1 MLRFGMLVLATA
13 TAGCGLNQQAQMQAI
28 GNAADEVRAKE
39 IASCGAQYPAG
50 VKGSAAANIRC
61 TNAAN
66 LKFNQAIPGNG
77 NLDLIE
83 VANTQA
89 VVAAEKFDAGKISK
103 AEMEA
108 EMALIASRTKQAFT
122 DRGMQASNANAA
134 QQQAAAAR
142 QQAAMNSI
150 AAGAAIM
157 TPPPP
162 TNTSCSTF
170 GNTVNCR
177 HY

>member
-1 MLRFGMLVLATA
+1 
-13 TAGCGLNQQAQMQAI
+13 MQAI
-28 GNAADEVRAKE
+28 GNAADEARARE
-39 IASCGAQYPAG
+39 IASCGSQYPAG
-50 VKGSAAANIRC
+50 VRGSAADNVRC

-66 LKFNQAIPGNG
+66 LKFNRALPGNG

-83 VANTQA
+83 VANAQA
-89 VVAAEKFDAGKISK
+89 VVAAEKFDAGKMTK
-103 AEMEA
+103 AELDA
-108 EMALIASRTKQAFT
+108 EMAQIASKTKQAFT
-122 DRGMQASNANAA
+122 DRNMQASSTQAA

-157 TPPPP
+157 APPPP
-162 TNTSCSTF
+162 ANTSCSTF